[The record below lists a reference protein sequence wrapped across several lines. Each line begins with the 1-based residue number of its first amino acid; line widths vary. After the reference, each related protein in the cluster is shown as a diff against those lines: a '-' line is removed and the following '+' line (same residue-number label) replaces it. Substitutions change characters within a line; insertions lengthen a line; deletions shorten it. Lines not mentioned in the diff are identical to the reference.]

1 MARTMVPPARPHHD
15 LGGHGGRAS
24 LAAIVPGAVNVTTP
38 HATFGP
44 MLRGHRVSRRLSQE
58 AMAHQAEVSTRH
70 LSCLETGR
78 ASPSRE
84 MVLVLGSALDLPLR
98 DRNALL
104 TAAGYAP
111 MYSAAPL
118 ESAALAPVRRAVDH
132 LLAAHEPFGAVVVDR
147 DWNLLQM
154 NAGAQRLLAWAL
166 ADRSPP
172 PEALRN
178 VLAATLLPGALR
190 ERIVNLPEVA
200 ATIVD
205 RARRELA
212 VERDP
217 ARRAAMQRWIDL
229 AAAEARAGAAP
240 SEGPFVPLHLR
251 RGDEELRLFTTLT
264 TLGTP
269 IDVTA
274 QEVHIESYFPA
285 DEATDQRLRAMAG

>member
-1 MARTMVPPARPHHD
+1 MTSEVMAVRIASGEGRSTKPMTTHHA
-15 LGGHGGRAS
+15 L
-24 LAAIVPGAVNVTTP
+24 
-38 HATFGP
+38 FGP
-44 MLRGHRVSRRLSQE
+44 MLRQHRVARRLSQE
-58 AMAHQAEVSTRH
+58 EMAHQAEVSTRH

-98 DRNALL
+98 DRNTLL

-111 MYSAAPL
+111 VYSARSL
-118 ESAALAPVRRAVDH
+118 DDAALEPVRRAIDH

-147 DWNLLQM
+147 DWNVLRL

-166 ADRSPP
+166 EGLAPP

-178 VLAATLLPGALR
+178 VVVATLHPGALR
-190 ERIVNLPEVA
+190 GRIVNLAEVA
-200 ATIVD
+200 ATLVD

-212 VERDP
+212 VEADP
-217 ARRAAMQRWIDL
+217 ARRAAL
-229 AAAEARAGAAP
+229 AAWIAAATVDGHHAGAAP
-240 SEGPFVPLHLR
+240 SAGPFIPLHLR
-251 RGDEELRLFTTLT
+251 KGDEELRLFTTLT

-285 DEATDQRLRAMAG
+285 DDATERRLRAMR